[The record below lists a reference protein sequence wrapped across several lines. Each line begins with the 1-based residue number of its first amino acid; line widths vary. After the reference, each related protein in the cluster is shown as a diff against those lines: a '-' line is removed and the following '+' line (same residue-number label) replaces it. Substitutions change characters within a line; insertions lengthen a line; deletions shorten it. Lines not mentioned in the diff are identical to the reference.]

1 MFKETLKLSEVS
13 NMNAFIK
20 KSNRDGNLISLQ
32 EFIDNHIDWD
42 YKQIGFM
49 EIIIRT
55 HLKSDTYNI
64 AKATITIDFLNKK
77 VRNVEYNRGSY
88 VAGKNYRN
96 DLYITLI
103 SEAREY

>member
-1 MFKETLKLSEVS
+1 MFKEILKLSEVS
-13 NMNAFIK
+13 SMNSFIK

-49 EIIIRT
+49 EIIVRT

-64 AKATITIDFLNKK
+64 AKATINIDFLNKK
-77 VRNVEYNRGSY
+77 VRNVEYNRGSFE
-88 VAGKNYRN
+88 VGKNYRN